1 MFNNTSYIVDSNLI
15 TEALTAVPNF
25 DFRISLN
32 EPSGLFFYDAWN
44 IKPAFKNSVWDNL
57 LSAISEPIGEARII
71 KLAPGTCYRSH
82 SDIDDR
88 WHLSIVAEKS
98 YVVNLDTEKMYPQLV
113 DNCWHHFEAGGRHS
127 AVNFG
132 SKPRIQLVVRKLLN
146 RGTGITTPVS
156 VSITLKNIVEDR
168 RFIFDDIVSPW
179 LNAHSKMN
187 LIDNFQYKDLEA
199 TFVTDASVVPKL
211 KTLIEQNFN
220 LQIVK

>member
-1 MFNNTSYIVDSNLI
+1 MFNNTPYIVDSNLI
-15 TEALTAVPNF
+15 LEALNAVPDF
-25 DFRISLN
+25 DFRMSLN

-57 LSAISEPIGEARII
+57 LSAIPEPIGEARII
-71 KLAPGTCYRSH
+71 KLDPGTCYRSH
-82 SDIDDR
+82 ADIDDR
-88 WHLSIVAEKS
+88 WHLSIIAEKS
-98 YVVNLDTEKMYPQLV
+98 YVVNLDTEKMYPQVV
-113 DNCWHHFEAGGRHS
+113 DNQWHYFEAGGRHS

-146 RGTGITTPVS
+146 RGTGITAPVT

-179 LNAHSKMN
+179 LNVHSKMN

-199 TFVTDASVVPKL
+199 TFVTDASIVPNLEKV
-211 KTLIEQNFN
+211 IELYFN
-220 LQIVK
+220 LRIVK